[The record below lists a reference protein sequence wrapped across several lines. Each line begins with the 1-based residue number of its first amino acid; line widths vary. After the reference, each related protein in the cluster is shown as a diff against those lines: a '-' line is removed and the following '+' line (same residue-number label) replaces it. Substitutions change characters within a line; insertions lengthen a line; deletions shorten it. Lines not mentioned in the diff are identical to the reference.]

1 MPKIKLLELVRDAEG
16 GMKRHVEYLIQ
27 DLDKNKFDVI
37 LALSADNLDTWNF
50 EKSIKVFNVKLGDR
64 YNPLVISKSFV
75 KLVQILKNEHVE
87 IIHAHGL
94 AGAIIG
100 TAASLVAGTPIIL
113 TTVHNFPKKDLISR
127 VAGYFL
133 RYNHKIITVSQR
145 MAEVVIKSWGIPPEK
160 IEVIH
165 NGIDPNPIAKYKRDI
180 DKYQKKTFSFL
191 NIARLI
197 PDKGVD
203 IFLKACALLLDKLS
217 SDGFEVV
224 FRIAG
229 SGPMEKELKAFARE
243 LGLRDKVFFLGFCPD
258 IYRIMSNSDVLV
270 LSSRSEGLSLSLL
283 EAMAMGKPV
292 IATDVGGNP
301 EIVKHGITGI
311 LVPPADPN
319 ALADAMEYLI
329 KNPGAAQ
336 KMAMT
341 ARQMVMERFTHV
353 QMVNAVQN
361 LLIDL
366 ASKRH

>member
-1 MPKIKLLELVRDAEG
+1 MPE
-16 GMKRHVEYLIQ
+16 
-27 DLDKNKFDVI
+27 
-37 LALSADNLDTWNF
+37 
-50 EKSIKVFNVKLGDR
+50 
-64 YNPLVISKSFV
+64 
-75 KLVQILKNEHVE
+75 
-87 IIHAHGL
+87 
-94 AGAIIG
+94 
-100 TAASLVAGTPIIL
+100 
-113 TTVHNFPKKDLISR
+113 
-127 VAGYFL
+127 
-133 RYNHKIITVSQR
+133 
-145 MAEVVIKSWGIPPEK
+145 
-160 IEVIH
+160 
-165 NGIDPNPIAKYKRDI
+165 
-180 DKYQKKTFSFL
+180 KTFSFL

-203 IFLKACALLLDKLS
+203 IFLKSCALLIDKLS
-217 SDGFEVV
+217 PDGFELV

-229 SGPMEKELKAFARE
+229 SGPMEKELKAFAKE
-243 LGLRDKVFFLGFCPD
+243 LGLAEKVFFLGFCPD

-329 KNPGAAQ
+329 KNPGSAQ

-341 ARQMVMERFTHV
+341 ARQMVIERFTHV